1 MYSKPIQQLISAFSD
16 LPGVGERTAER
27 YVFYLLKT
35 GKKSVAELTLALKG
49 LIENVKSCEICWN
62 FSDRSPCNICA
73 DKNRDQS
80 TICVV
85 AEPQDI
91 PPFEKTSAFN
101 GVYHVLRGVVKPEED
116 NRLKLKINNLFT
128 RLKNPSTPFNFIQGK
143 PLRVNKITEIILA
156 FNPDLTGETT
166 IMFLRQKINIFNPNL
181 KITRLARG
189 LPVGSDLQYAD
200 EITLEGAIKNR
211 TEDN

>member
-1 MYSKPIQQLISAFSD
+1 MIRVSAVLGFQAVSFASVGTVFLMLIGNVIA
-16 LPGVGERTAER
+16 L
-27 YVFYLLKT
+27 VFINK
-35 GKKSVAELTLALKG
+35 
-49 LIENVKSCEICWN
+49 
-62 FSDRSPCNICA
+62 
-73 DKNRDQS
+73 DKNIEGDANKIRKQIKD
-80 TICVV
+80 
-85 AEPQDI
+85 
-91 PPFEKTSAFN
+91 
-101 GVYHVLRGVVKPEED
+101 
-116 NRLKLKINNLFT
+116 LKINELLN
-128 RLKNPSTPFNFIQGK
+128 RIKNNEIY
-143 PLRVNKITEIILA
+143 EIILA